1 MRIETEQVPLVLT
14 ALAIALAPHA
24 FTLPPWI
31 LVFCFTCWGYVYYL
45 DRNKLK
51 WPGKLF
57 RAIAMSAGIIGIFI
71 TYGAALD
78 SEAFLGLLVLLA
90 GLKSLELE
98 SFRHRM
104 VALFLAYF
112 LVLARVLNTESLAS
126 ALYMAA
132 SVACTTAVMIHLN
145 RKNTRLSSDMMLAAK
160 ILLQAFPVAI
170 VLFFLFPRFQGNI
183 WGISRSAVGVSG
195 FSDHISPGDIISLAR
210 SPAVAFRVQ
219 FADPVPDSSNLYWR
233 GLVLW
238 RFDGKSWHQ
247 GAGIPVESFPA
258 SDQNPIRYALTLEPH
273 ENRWLFA
280 LDVPVSAPNAAY
292 MTADRTLYLKRI
304 AYKRQMFDLVS
315 APFHAAQRLRPWE
328 QQALQLPDSGNPRST
343 SLART
348 WAKQFFTENQIIE
361 KALEFF
367 EKEDFVYTLSPP
379 GLSGDPLD
387 DFLFNT
393 KAGFCEHYASAF
405 AFLMRAA
412 GIPARVVVGYLGGQ
426 KNPFGDYLIVRQSD
440 AHAWTEV
447 WTAEQGWRR
456 IDPTAAVAP
465 ERIEQETGAG
475 ILADRT
481 LRRTIRYPGFIAR
494 FLEPVA
500 LAWDAA
506 ANQWNLRVIGYTQQR
521 QFSLLEKTGLPK
533 TRAHTVLILLLAIGI
548 ILLLAAAIIR
558 SKGVSTRRRADPVQ
572 QSYEKFCDKLARCG
586 LPRRP
591 DQGPSDY
598 AQHVG
603 SIRKDLKESVDR
615 IIHLYI
621 RLRYGPEYQ
630 IENIRIFHK
639 TVRKFNP
646 GSSTNIL

>member
-1 MRIETEQVPLVLT
+1 MGRETGQIPLVLT

-31 LVFCFTCWGYVYYL
+31 TVFCLACWGYVYYL

-51 WPGKLF
+51 WPGKIF
-57 RAIAMSAGIIGIFI
+57 RAIAMSTGTIGIFI
-71 TYGAALD
+71 TFGSALD
-78 SEAFLGLLVLLA
+78 SEAFLGLLVLMA

-98 SFRHRM
+98 SFRHHM
-104 VALFLAYF
+104 AAIFLAYF

-126 ALYMAA
+126 ALYMTA
-132 SVACTTAVMIHLN
+132 SVAWTTAVMIHLN
-145 RKNTRLSSDMMLAAK
+145 RKNTRIASDARLAAR
-160 ILLQAFPVAI
+160 ILLQALPVAI

-183 WGISRSAVGVSG
+183 WGTSRSAVGTSG
-195 FSDHISPGDIISLAR
+195 FSNQISPGDITSLAR

-219 FADPVPDSSNLYWR
+219 FEDPAPNSSNLYWR

-238 RFDGKSWHQ
+238 RFDGKTWHQ
-247 GAGIPVESFPA
+247 GSNIPAGYFPA
-258 SDQNPIRYALTLEPH
+258 SNQNLIRYTLTLEPH

-280 LDVPVSAPNAAY
+280 LDVPASAPNAAN
-292 MTADRTLYLKRI
+292 MTADHTLYLKRI
-304 AYKRQMFDLVS
+304 SYKRQVFNLAS
-315 APFHAAQRLRPWE
+315 GPFHAAQGLHPWE
-328 QQALQLPDSGNPRST
+328 HQALQLPASGNPRST
-343 SLART
+343 SLARK
-348 WAKQFFTENQIIE
+348 WAEQASAEDEIIQ

-367 EKEDFVYTLSPP
+367 ETEGFVYTLSPP
-379 GLSGDPLD
+379 GLSGDLLD

-447 WTAEQGWRR
+447 WTARQGWRR

-465 ERIEQETGAG
+465 ERIVRETGAG
-475 ILADRT
+475 IISERT
-481 LRRTIRYPGFIAR
+481 LRRTIQYPEFIAR
-494 FLEPVA
+494 FLEPAA

-506 ANQWNLRVIGYTQQR
+506 ANQWNLWVIGYTKQR

-533 TRAHTVLILLLAIGI
+533 TWTHLVWILLLSIGI
-548 ILLLAAAIIR
+548 ILLLTTAIMRFKGFAIR
-558 SKGVSTRRRADPVQ
+558 HRIDPVQ
-572 QSYEKFCDKLARCG
+572 RSYERFCDKLARCG

-591 DQGPSDY
+591 DQGPLDY
-598 AQHVG
+598 AHHVG
-603 SIRKDLKESVDR
+603 SIRKDLKESVDS
-615 IIHLYI
+615 IIDLYI
-621 RLRYGPEYQ
+621 RLRYASEYET
-630 IENIRIFHK
+630 ENIRIFNK
-639 TVRKFNP
+639 SIRKFHPAKNA
-646 GSSTNIL
+646 NML

>member
-1 MRIETEQVPLVLT
+1 MGRETGQVPLVLT

-31 LVFCFTCWGYVYYL
+31 TVFCLACWGYVYYL

-51 WPGKLF
+51 WPGKIF
-57 RAIAMSAGIIGIFI
+57 RAFAMSTGMIGIFI
-71 TYGAALD
+71 TYSSALD
-78 SEAFLGLLVLLA
+78 SEAFLGLLVLMA

-98 SFRHRM
+98 SYRHRM
-104 VALFLAYF
+104 AALFLAYF

-132 SVACTTAVMIHLN
+132 SVAWTTAVMIHLN
-145 RKNTRLSSDMMLAAK
+145 CKNTPLSSDARLAAR
-160 ILLQAFPVAI
+160 ILLQAVPVAI

-183 WGISRSAVGVSG
+183 WGISRSAFGTSG
-195 FSDHISPGDIISLAR
+195 FSDHISPGDITSLAR

-219 FADPVPDSSNLYWR
+219 FDDPVPDSSNLYWR

-238 RFDGKSWHQ
+238 RFDGRTWHQ
-247 GAGIPVESFPA
+247 GSHIPAGSFTV
-258 SDQNPIRYALTLEPH
+258 SNQNLIRYTLTLEPH
-273 ENRWLFA
+273 ENHWLFA
-280 LDVPVSAPNAAY
+280 LDVPVSIPNAAN
-292 MTADRTLYLKRI
+292 MTADHTLNLKRI
-304 AYKRQMFDLVS
+304 SYKRQVFDLVS
-315 APFHAAQRLRPWE
+315 GPFHAARRLQPWE
-328 QQALQLPDSGNPRST
+328 HQALRLPAFGNPRST
-343 SLART
+343 SLARK
-348 WAKQFFTENQIIE
+348 WAEQASAEDQIIQ

-367 EKEDFVYTLSPP
+367 ETEGFVYTLAPP

-447 WTAEQGWRR
+447 WTKEQGWRR

-465 ERIEQETGAG
+465 ERIVRETGAG
-475 ILADRT
+475 IISERT
-481 LRRTIRYPGFIAR
+481 LRRTIQYPEFIAR
-494 FLEPVA
+494 FLEPAA

-506 ANQWNLRVIGYTQQR
+506 ANQWNLWVIGYTKQR

-533 TRAHTVLILLLAIGI
+533 TWTHPVWILLLSIGI
-548 ILLLAAAIIR
+548 ILLLTTAMMRFKGFAIRHRI
-558 SKGVSTRRRADPVQ
+558 DPVQ
-572 QSYEKFCDKLARCG
+572 RSYERFCGKLARCG

-598 AQHVG
+598 AHHVG
-603 SIRKDLKESVDR
+603 SIRKDLKESVDS
-615 IIHLYI
+615 IIDLYI
-621 RLRYGPEYQ
+621 RLRYAPEYEA
-630 IENIRIFHK
+630 ENIRIFHK
-639 TVRKFNP
+639 SIRKFHPAKNAN
-646 GSSTNIL
+646 TL